1 MSGLFKIIA
10 PMAAALAIVAS
21 PADAQPQPGSGPG
34 YGMGP
39 GMMGGYGPGPGGPRP
54 GHDMG
59 PGMMGEYGMG
69 PGMMGGYGMGPGVGG
84 LGAGRMLDALNL
96 TDAQRADVN
105 KIRDDLRRKNW
116 DLLGK
121 MQDERAKLR
130 DLYAAEKLDRTAISA
145 AYRRIA
151 DLRLQRLDNM
161 LDAQEKL
168 EAILTPE
175 QRKQLRR
182 WGPWWMREVSP

>member
-1 MSGLFKIIA
+1 M
-10 PMAAALAIVAS
+10 
-21 PADAQPQPGSGPG
+21 GSGG
-34 YGMGP
+34 GGP
-39 GMMGGYGPGPGGPRP
+39 GFGPRGGYGPGPHGG
-54 GHDMG
+54 GGFG
-59 PGMMGEYGMG
+59 PGA
-69 PGMMGGYGMGPGVGG
+69 GGFGG
-84 LGAGRMLDALNL
+84 DRLLDALNL
-96 TDAQRADVN
+96 TDAQRADAN

-121 MQDERAKLR
+121 MQDEQAKLR

-168 EAILTPE
+168 EAILSPE

-182 WGPWWMREVSP
+182 WAPGWVQ